1 MRSRLRGVV
10 VAVVVMATL
19 VSSPAAALAQENP
32 NPEQLKKAY
41 DTALEQ
47 LKAAQERKNQ
57 LAAENEKL
65 AATVADLQKQ
75 LTAANAR
82 MEDMKR
88 VDAEQAEKS
97 FILRSHYMAW
107 RDFCKAYPEVMNR
120 WKAFLGNQFLT
131 APDDAA
137 TEILDPQWPMSIAM

>member
-1 MRSRLRGVV
+1 MARRLPDVTDGPGSDEGSAMRSRLRGVV
-10 VAVVVMATL
+10 VAVVIVAAL

-41 DTALEQ
+41 DAALEQ

-65 AATVADLQKQ
+65 AATVAELQKQ

-88 VDAEQAEKS
+88 VDA
-97 FILRSHYMAW
+97 
-107 RDFCKAYPEVMNR
+107 
-120 WKAFLGNQFLT
+120 
-131 APDDAA
+131 
-137 TEILDPQWPMSIAM
+137 